1 MKSSEILITA
11 RALINTPER
20 WVKGRKPGCWCAVD
34 AIIVATYYARPHQER
49 ALQPLLGI
57 ELKVP
62 DTWEAMALMRAM
74 PSLPASVACNAAL
87 EALKCAIGNGHEI
100 VSWNDAPER
109 THAEVMAA
117 FDRAIAAEQAKEP
130 Q

>member
-20 WVKGRKPGCWCAVD
+20 WVKGRKPGCWCAGD
-34 AIIVATYYARPHQER
+34 AIMVAPYCGTGGQRIEGTGYLGSDGAYAR
-49 ALQPLLGI
+49 
-57 ELKVP
+57 
-62 DTWEAMALMRAM
+62 D
-74 PSLPASVACNAAL
+74 ACNAAL
-87 EALKCAIGNGHEI
+87 KALKCAIGNGHEI

-109 THAEVMAA
+109 THDEVMAA

>member
-20 WVKGRKPGCWCAVD
+20 WVKGRKPGCWCAGD
-34 AIIVATYYARPHQER
+34 AIIVATYYARENHNKPGR
-49 ALQPLLGI
+49 AFQPRLDIDTGGQRI
-57 ELKVP
+57 E
-62 DTWEAMALMRAM
+62 D
-74 PSLPASVACNAAL
+74 ACNAAL
-87 EALKCAIGNGHEI
+87 KALKCAIGNGHEI

-117 FDRAIAAEQAKEP
+117 FDRAIAAEQAKEL

>member
-20 WVKGRKPGCWCAVD
+20 WVKGRKPGCWCAGD
-34 AIIVATYYARPHQER
+34 AIIAVAPGEPRSTNS
-49 ALQPLLGI
+49 ALAT
-57 ELKVP
+57 LKHI
-62 DTWEAMALMRAM
+62 
-74 PSLPASVACNAAL
+74 
-87 EALKCAIGNGHEI
+87 IGSHEI
-100 VSWNDAPER
+100 GFWNDAPER

-130 Q
+130 E

>member
-20 WVKGRKPGCWCAVD
+20 WVKGRKPGCWCAMD
-34 AIIVATYYARPHQER
+34 AIIVAPCYVRPH
-49 ALQPLLGI
+49 
-57 ELKVP
+57 
-62 DTWEAMALMRAM
+62 EAMALMRAI
-74 PSLPASVACNAAL
+74 PSLAASVACNAAL
-87 EALKCAIGNGHEI
+87 KALKCAIGNGHEI